1 MGLILRHLRS
11 TGGSSRARLATETGL
26 SKSTMSSVIS
36 DLVERGLVS
45 EGAPDRTGLV
55 GRPGLLVTID
65 GSHVAGLGVEINV
78 DYIALTAVDLAGRV
92 VRETTAPIA
101 VQTLE
106 ADAVIDRVASLASRT
121 LASLLEAGFHVVAM
135 KVAATGVIDYRSG
148 TVRFAPNLGWRN
160 VPLIAELAARLGP
173 DAPPLQL
180 ESHAKFAAVAEYAT
194 YAGRGVEDLLYL
206 TGDVGVGAGIVAGG
220 RLVRGW
226 SGFSGEVGHMPLD
239 PERRPCACGRVGCW
253 ETIVGLTALFGLV
266 DPDGTELSDP
276 TLPLEDRLQIV
287 RARAEEGDR
296 RTLDALATI
305 TANLATG
312 VSILVD
318 ILNPQVVVLGGYF
331 AYFGDQLLAPLGAA
345 LVARRMD
352 EGSSVELAVSSM
364 GIISASRGA
373 AQAAIEGVFVDPTS
387 VPPLA

>member
-1 MGLILRHLRS
+1 
-11 TGGSSRARLATETGL
+11 
-26 SKSTMSSVIS
+26 
-36 DLVERGLVS
+36 
-45 EGAPDRTGLV
+45 
-55 GRPGLLVTID
+55 
-65 GSHVAGLGVEINV
+65 
-78 DYIALTAVDLAGRV
+78 
-92 VRETTAPIA
+92 
-101 VQTLE
+101 
-106 ADAVIDRVASLASRT
+106 
-121 LASLLEAGFHVVAM
+121 
-135 KVAATGVIDYRSG
+135 
-148 TVRFAPNLGWRN
+148 
-160 VPLIAELAARLGP
+160 
-173 DAPPLQL
+173 
-180 ESHAKFAAVAEYAT
+180 
-194 YAGRGVEDLLYL
+194 
-206 TGDVGVGAGIVAGG
+206 
-220 RLVRGW
+220 
-226 SGFSGEVGHMPLD
+226 MPLD

-266 DPDGTELSDP
+266 DPDDTDLSDP
-276 TLPLEDRLQIV
+276 TPPLEDRLQIV

-387 VPPLA
+387 LPPLA